1 MESKYTQTVLDKFN
15 TTFPDNWI
23 ENLNWHSSAKMS
35 FAEGIQTIDNFR
47 EDTVV
52 QLSKLVLSGGSLGK

>member
-23 ENLNWHSSAKMS
+23 ENLNWSNSAKMA
-35 FAEGIQTIDNFR
+35 FAEGIQTIDHFR

-52 QLSKLVLSGGSLGK
+52 